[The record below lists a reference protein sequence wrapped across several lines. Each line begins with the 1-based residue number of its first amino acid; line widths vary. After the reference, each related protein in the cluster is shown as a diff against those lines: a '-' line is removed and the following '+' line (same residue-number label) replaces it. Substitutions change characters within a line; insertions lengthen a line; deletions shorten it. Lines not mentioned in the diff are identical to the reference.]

1 MINLEGLPI
10 PFELNSEIF
19 TAKLS
24 YLAPNFPF
32 LPTIIS
38 ILLTF
43 FSSFSS
49 FFSLQFSL
57 FVLTIYTLLEIKLN
71 ISIVHVLQGCSPQM
85 TTPPK
90 MIIYIDHLKKYV
102 FSVFDFTIDLKGKG
116 WKHQEIRFF
125 GLPDNSCRG
134 NYSLNR
140 IRTNGGGGFLINY

>member
-1 MINLEGLPI
+1 MSFLILGDFLARVQPIQSVNTSFPNVSLPIRQAKVKTQLTEDKKFTGVINLEGLPI
-10 PFELNSEIF
+10 PFEFNSEIF
-19 TAKLS
+19 TTKLS
-24 YLAPNFPF
+24 YLAPNFSF

-90 MIIYIDHLKKYV
+90 MIIYI
-102 FSVFDFTIDLKGKG
+102 
-116 WKHQEIRFF
+116 
-125 GLPDNSCRG
+125 
-134 NYSLNR
+134 
-140 IRTNGGGGFLINY
+140 